1 MRKPTEQD
9 PILSV
14 SDLDITFDTYTG
26 QVSAVDGV
34 SFDLHPGE
42 SVCIV
47 GESGAGKTVTCESLT
62 GLLPSPPASITGGEV
77 RFEGVDL
84 LSAPEE
90 RLQRIRGDRIAYVF
104 QHPQNTLDPV
114 YTVGEQLVEVMGY
127 HQEIAADEARDRAR
141 ELLDRVDI
149 GNPAKRLED
158 YPHELSGGMRQRV
171 AIAMALASDPDVLI
185 ADEPTADLDVTIE
198 AQVLELLQELQA
210 ERDLAVL
217 YITHDLG
224 IVAGFA
230 DRVLVM
236 YAGNVMER
244 APVHQLFE
252 APAHPYTQ
260 ALLKA
265 LPARGRMEPIDG
277 RHPDPED
284 YPRGCRFHPRCPHAI
299 SACRKGDQPDLY
311 DVRDGT
317 SASCVF
323 YGEDRDASVVFPEA
337 APGGDGV

>member
-1 MRKPTEQD
+1 MTGPTD
-9 PILSV
+9 RNPILSV
-14 SDLDITFDTYTG
+14 SNLDIEFDTYEG
-26 QVSAVDGV
+26 RISAVDGV
-34 SFDLHPGE
+34 TFDLHPGE
-42 SVCIV
+42 SVCLV

-77 RFEGVDL
+77 RFEGEDL
-84 LSAPEE
+84 LTAPEQ
-90 RLQRIRGDRIAYVF
+90 RLQTIRGNRIAYVF

-127 HQEIAADEARDRAR
+127 HREIAAETARDRAR

-149 GNPAKRLED
+149 GNPRKRLDD

-185 ADEPTADLDVTIE
+185 ADEPTADLDVTVE
-198 AQVLELLQELQA
+198 AQVLELLRELQA

-244 APVHQLFE
+244 ATVDQLFD

-260 ALLKA
+260 ALLDA
-265 LPARGRMEPIDG
+265 LPGRGAMEPIAG
-277 RHPDPED
+277 RHPNPTD
-284 YPRGCRFHPRCPHAI
+284 YPDGCRFHPRCPYAI
-299 SACRKGDQPDLY
+299 DECREGAQPPLHPAG
-311 DVRDGT
+311 DGT
-317 SASCVF
+317 TAACVF
-323 YGEDRDASVVFPEA
+323 YGDDRDASVVTADEFPR
-337 APGGDGV
+337 GDGE